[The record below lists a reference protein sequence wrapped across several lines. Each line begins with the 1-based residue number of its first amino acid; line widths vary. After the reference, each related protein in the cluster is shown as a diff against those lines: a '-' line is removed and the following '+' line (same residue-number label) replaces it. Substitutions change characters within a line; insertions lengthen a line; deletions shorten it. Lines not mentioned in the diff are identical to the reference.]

1 LANLFVLCE
10 KNTQQANPFAKA
22 LLGRT
27 TRNSDGFYEGHWR
40 GKTVVI
46 GYLGGH
52 LYEQYQPADY
62 TPAWS
67 AREAKPYDLVK
78 AQPLIPNEWKI
89 KEKKG
94 KVGKQTI
101 HELLMKVKKWGKQA
115 QEIYLATD
123 PDREGTLLGQEVLR
137 ELGLMDKVTKRVYVN
152 DMAESQ
158 IKKSFEQAKAIDQ
171 DYLLYQAG
179 LERQRVDW
187 LGGIASF
194 ALIKSENILQG
205 RKQKGTGSIGRVK
218 SGVAIF
224 IHQVNEKIDYWD
236 EEAPENNKY
245 GLVMKTSDGLV
256 LKSERQ
262 APREG
267 QARSWIKKHEY
278 ITQTMVNAKDSLRQ
292 VNAPMFFQ
300 LSDIQAWAKQNKIN
314 KDIMPFLN
322 NLALKGYITY
332 PRTSINVI
340 SSSFRDE
347 NLVPNAEQVKNVL
360 NLNIDL
366 PNKSTFNHP
375 WINNKKVANA
385 GHTANVF
392 GGNVPT
398 ASVLQGLDKEEQ
410 ALYRI
415 ISLRTLGPMMPKGI
429 DKVREYH
436 AQVDEMPF
444 KASRSCVDKKGWR
457 EVSELVK
464 TQKKAEET
472 AEFLDGGLKEVSFE
486 VERIKRHPP
495 VRITR
500 TNLPK
505 LMEKYGLGTPATQE
519 NIIKEM
525 IEYGQIKFNG
535 KYFEVTE
542 VGKMLVFNQPLYTF
556 ESTKELGKRLL
567 DIQGLGES
575 NQPIPAGTAVDL
587 LAKDIVK
594 WKEDL
599 LPRLPDSFSFF
610 DAYEQKEKVSMT
622 TAKGKN
628 ISFNQEFFGHRFSQD
643 ECERLLAGEEITF
656 QGKNNKP
663 VVGSLKRQK
672 YKGKA
677 FWGFMPNWDKEK
689 YEKAKG
695 IRG

>member
-1 LANLFVLCE
+1 MVNLFILCE

-22 LLGRT
+22 LLGRVN
-27 TRNSDGFYEGHWR
+27 RNSDGFYEGTWR
-40 GKTVVI
+40 GNNVII

-52 LYEQYQPADY
+52 LYEQFQPGDY
-62 TPAWS
+62 SSSWS
-67 AREAKPYDLVK
+67 AREAKPQDLVK
-78 AQPLIPNEWKI
+78 AQPLIPKEWKI

-101 HELLMKVKKWGKQA
+101 HELLMKVKKWGNQA

-158 IKKSFEQAKAIDQ
+158 IRKSFEKAQGIEN

-194 ALIKSENILQG
+194 ALIKSENMLKG

-224 IHQVNEKIDYWD
+224 IHQVNEKIDNWD
-236 EEAPENNKY
+236 ENAPENNKY
-245 GLVMKTSDGLV
+245 GIVMKTSDGLI

-262 APREG
+262 APRES
-267 QARSWIKKHEY
+267 QAENWVKKHEQV
-278 ITQTMVNAKDSLRQ
+278 TQAMVETKDSLRQ

-300 LSDIQAWAKQNKIN
+300 LSDIQAWAKQNKIQKN
-314 KDIMPFLN
+314 IMPFLN

-332 PRTSINVI
+332 PRTAINVI
-340 SSSFRDE
+340 SKSFRDE
-347 NLVPNAEQVKNVL
+347 NLVPNAENVKGL
-360 NLNIDL
+360 LKLNIEL
-366 PNKSTFNHP
+366 PNKTTFDKP
-375 WINNKKVANA
+375 WINNTKVKNA
-385 GHTANVF
+385 GHTANVY
-392 GGNVPT
+392 GHNVPT
-398 ASVLQGLDKEEQ
+398 EAALQGLEPEEQ
-410 ALYRI
+410 QLYRI
-415 ISLRTLGPMMPKGI
+415 ISLRSLGPMMAKGV
-429 DKVREYH
+429 DKVREYLS
-436 AQVDEMPF
+436 QIDDMPF
-444 KASRSCVDKKGWR
+444 KASRSVIDKKGWR
-457 EVSELVK
+457 AITELIK
-464 TQKKAEET
+464 SQKKESGET
-472 AEFLDGGLKEVSFE
+472 VFLDGGLKEITFE

-500 TNLPK
+500 ANLPK

-525 IEYGQIKFNG
+525 IEYKQIKFNG

-556 ESTKELGKRLL
+556 ESTKELGKMLL

-575 NQPIPAGTAVDL
+575 DQPIPSGTAVNL
-587 LAKDIVK
+587 LASEIKK
-594 WKEDL
+594 WKEEL
-599 LPRLPDSFSFF
+599 LPKLPENMSFF

-622 TAKGKN
+622 TSKGKE
-628 ISFNQEFFGHRFSQD
+628 IKFNQEFFGHKFSKE
-643 ECERLLAGEEITF
+643 ECEQLLDGKEITF
-656 QGKNNKP
+656 KGNNGKP

-672 YKGKA
+672 YKGKS

-689 YEKAKG
+689 YEKSKG
-695 IRG
+695 IN